1 MKIRHNK
8 KRNTAF
14 IYESLIKEAT
24 ACMLKNDTQRQKKI
38 ALIVKKHFD
47 SDSILRKHLECYRS
61 LYESTNLDNDTA
73 QKILIEA
80 KIANRLLDPDGLF
93 VSQSDLIDDVNKELE
108 PAVYN
113 TFVPNYKTLA
123 TIDQIFSNKLSPKDT
138 VILESQIIHKMT
150 NNTEMPDTTVDIDNV
165 VFSSFVDKFN
175 KKYDDTLLQEQKTLL
190 NYFISSFVDNSLSLK
205 VFLNEEISRLK
216 DSLSNALETDEIKN
230 DSDMAAKTSQIIDKL
245 QSFYGGDIN
254 EDVLLTVLKTQR
266 LIEEIEKDGDN
277 H

>member
-138 VILESQIIHKMT
+138 VILESQIIDKMT

-175 KKYDDTLLQEQKTLL
+175 KKYDDTLLQEQKKLL

>member
-47 SDSILRKHLECYRS
+47 SYSILRKHLECYRS

-108 PAVYN
+108 PAVYK
-113 TFVPNYKTLA
+113 TFVTNYKTLA

-138 VILESQIIHKMT
+138 VILESQIIDKMT

>member
-138 VILESQIIHKMT
+138 VILESQIIDKMT